1 MLKISDSCLVIVD
14 VQTKLLEKIY
24 QNDIILENILIL
36 IKSANL
42 LEIPI
47 LWCQQYPKGL
57 GQTDPQ
63 IAELLTGKKPID
75 KLCFSCY
82 GHSDFTA
89 QLEFLKRKQVILC
102 GIETHVCVY
111 QTAESLLDNGY
122 GVTVVADAVSSR
134 TEQNKKIA
142 LKKMRSRGVDISGT
156 EMLLFELL
164 ATAEHPQFKAIA
176 KLIQ

>member
-1 MLKISDSCLVIVD
+1 MLKTEDCCLVIVD
-14 VQTKLLEKIY
+14 VQTRLFEKIY
-24 QNDIILENILIL
+24 QNDIILENILVL
-36 IKSANL
+36 IKSAKL
-42 LEIPI
+42 LDIPI

-57 GQTDPQ
+57 GDTDPQ
-63 IAELLTGKKPID
+63 IAELLTDQKPID

-89 QLEFLKRKQVILC
+89 QLESLKRKQVILC

-111 QTAESLLDNGY
+111 QTAENLLDNDY

-142 LKKMRSRGVDISGT
+142 IKKMHSRGVDISSA

-164 ATAEHPQFKAIA
+164 NTAEHPKFRDIA
-176 KLIQ
+176 KLIK